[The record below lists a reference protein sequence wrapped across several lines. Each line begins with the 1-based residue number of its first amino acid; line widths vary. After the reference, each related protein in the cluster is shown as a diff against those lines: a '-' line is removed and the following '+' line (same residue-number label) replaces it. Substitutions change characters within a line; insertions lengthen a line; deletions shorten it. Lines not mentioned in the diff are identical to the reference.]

1 MTGAVGRVSEGSV
14 ADAAELPD
22 EVEMPDEVDAGEM
35 PDEADASDAAEVPD
49 AANVAEGSAAADDG
63 ARVPGSA
70 PATPAPTPP
79 APSTPAPAP
88 PRRTRRTRQAAAA
101 DPAAGPA
108 VAATSGRPSGL
119 RLAGL
124 LLRMGQL
131 PLARAQL
138 EALAGRGEL
147 DDAALLDLAEVRW
160 RTGDLAGA
168 GEAAGALLV
177 NGREDG
183 LALLIAAESV
193 AAIGRPGEARRLA
206 SRALAAAPGPLD
218 PIFAGMPRS
227 PVWPD
232 DPELTGDGG
241 AAPVNG
247 AASGHPEH
255 LAHVPHQRHAAPV
268 NEQAGPASAA
278 AAEAFAGGRAALA
291 GGDTGLAAL
300 RLGVA
305 MRLDAGFAAGVLEAV
320 GAWDRDPALAL
331 VAGDAL
337 RLLGRESEALV
348 AFDLARGHP

>member
-1 MTGAVGRVSEGSV
+1 MTGVAGRASGEPV
-14 ADAAELPD
+14 ADAAD
-22 EVEMPDEVDAGEM
+22 EAEMPAPVDAGAM
-35 PDEADASDAAEVPD
+35 PDAVDAAAMPD
-49 AANVAEGSAAADDG
+49 AADAPDHG
-63 ARVPGSA
+63 ANDPVPVPTTSV
-70 PATPAPTPP
+70 PATPAPLP
-79 APSTPAPAP
+79 AVAP
-88 PRRTRRTRQAAAA
+88 PRRTRRTRRAAVADPAA
-101 DPAAGPA
+101 DPAA
-108 VAATSGRPSGL
+108 VATSGRPPGL
-119 RLAGL
+119 RIAGL

-131 PLARAQL
+131 ALARAQL
-138 EALAGRGEL
+138 EALAGRGGL
-147 DDAALLDLAEVRW
+147 DDAALLDLAEARW

-168 GEAAGALLV
+168 GEAAGALLA

-206 SRALAAAPGPLD
+206 ARALAVAPGPLD
-218 PIFAGMPRS
+218 AIFAGMPRS
-227 PVWPD
+227 PIWPD
-232 DPELTGDGG
+232 DPGPAGDVGV
-241 AAPVNG
+241 APADG
-247 AASGHPEH
+247 AASDHPEH
-255 LAHVPHQRHAAPV
+255 LTHVARHRHAAPV
-268 NEQAGPASAA
+268 DEQAGPASAA

-305 MRLDAGFAAGVLEAV
+305 MRLDAGFATGVLEAV